1 MHWETRMPP
10 DKRFV
15 GAKRYSV
22 SKNHTK
28 ALDGDLFSLVG
39 EPSSMLNRVF
49 SQLKNDVCADGLRSI
64 GVYALLQGQNIPDGL
79 YYFDPTSDE
88 LVELPAGGS
97 APSASSG
104 TLSPTNAK
112 ARRANIETLKGA
124 FPPNEIMQAA
134 GITLFFTGIL
144 DRIVWRY
151 KEAAYRELQ
160 LDAGSYA
167 L

>member
-1 MHWETRMPP
+1 MPFFSVAYHDSLRYSRRSAGAPITLHWETRMPP
-10 DKRFV
+10 DKRFA

-97 APSASSG
+97 APSAGSASSG
-104 TLSPTNAK
+104 T
-112 ARRANIETLKGA
+112 
-124 FPPNEIMQAA
+124 
-134 GITLFFTGIL
+134 
-144 DRIVWRY
+144 
-151 KEAAYRELQ
+151 
-160 LDAGSYA
+160 
-167 L
+167 